1 MRNLRDELHL
11 AAETFMPVFLAA
23 RRIQRHF
30 RSWRVRM
37 HLEEISWYVR
47 EIQRVYRGH
56 LGRHETRRLVDK
68 RNASR
73 AEAVRHYA
81 ASVVQRHFRGFYSR
95 KHLSDFYARKA
106 FVVAVTKKGE
116 ALRSELEAQFTAN
129 LQSRLDSEEAKARE
143 DFAKTAQGLHHLV
156 STRAQ
161 RGVWNPPYAVRPE
174 DVPSAFGI
182 PLETHLRVG
191 NLRYLRQSGTVNFH
205 PTSTALGA
213 AMPSRVIGQA
223 GVPVH
228 TSVTAI
234 GERHAVIVPSYV
246 QADSRRTLQDSA
258 PYDAVLIAQREEARF
273 KKLSN
278 LDQKPFLAGTKARIF
293 EEPHPIGVASETQ
306 YREPWLNARTTREI
320 EHIEG
325 KTQRVSEKPYVT
337 TASAASRLFEET
349 ERRKAAFAVALLES
363 TGVTG
368 GISAS
373 AHGEGNVKA
382 TETLRK
388 TLSSTTTSAIVN
400 VNNSNNN
407 NNSSILNTSMT
418 STRVIPKTFSIDETV
433 ESIKVGS
440 TIVKRAGL
448 ISSSS
453 SSSSS
458 QSQSQQQMNTNNNNN
473 VEIPILQ
480 SALSQVAAAANSAYS
495 AYPAG
500 SAASFVRRA
509 RRDEGGGGKGK
520 GGVISNNNDNNNNNE
535 EEDETGNEMTLA
547 VLRGAQPADPP
558 PALLPSSREGTG
570 KMRSTSRGTTKPP
583 PASVGGFLATTHS
596 HGHALINQEIP
607 AVIRKRPVIRNSVSV
622 PRPQTNV

>member
-1 MRNLRDELHL
+1 
-11 AAETFMPVFLAA
+11 
-23 RRIQRHF
+23 
-30 RSWRVRM
+30 
-37 HLEEISWYVR
+37 
-47 EIQRVYRGH
+47 
-56 LGRHETRRLVDK
+56 
-68 RNASR
+68 
-73 AEAVRHYA
+73 
-81 ASVVQRHFRGFYSR
+81 
-95 KHLSDFYARKA
+95 
-106 FVVAVTKKGE
+106 
-116 ALRSELEAQFTAN
+116 
-129 LQSRLDSEEAKARE
+129 
-143 DFAKTAQGLHHLV
+143 
-156 STRAQ
+156 
-161 RGVWNPPYAVRPE
+161 
-174 DVPSAFGI
+174 
-182 PLETHLRVG
+182 
-191 NLRYLRQSGTVNFH
+191 
-205 PTSTALGA
+205 
-213 AMPSRVIGQA
+213 
-223 GVPVH
+223 
-228 TSVTAI
+228 
-234 GERHAVIVPSYV
+234 
-246 QADSRRTLQDSA
+246 
-258 PYDAVLIAQREEARF
+258 
-273 KKLSN
+273 

-306 YREPWLNARTTREI
+306 YREPWLNARTTREM

-325 KTQRVSEKPYVT
+325 KSQRVSEKPYVT
-337 TASAASRLFEET
+337 TASAASRLFEEA

-382 TETLRK
+382 TETLRN
-388 TLSSTTTSAIVN
+388 TLSSTTTTSAIAN
-400 VNNSNNN
+400 VNNSNNSN

-418 STRVIPKTFSIDETV
+418 STRVIPKTFSIDQTV
-433 ESIKVGS
+433 ESIKVGT
-440 TIVKRAGL
+440 TIVKRAGI

-453 SSSSS
+453 S
-458 QSQSQQQMNTNNNNN
+458 QQQTNTNNNN

-520 GGVISNNNDNNNNNE
+520 GGVISNNNNNE

-547 VLRGAQPADPP
+547 VSRGAQPADPP
-558 PALLPSSREGTG
+558 PALLPNSREGTG

-607 AVIRKRPVIRNSVSV
+607 AVIRKRPVIRNSV